1 MRKILYLTD
10 LAYPA
15 KGRNYA
21 EEDIYITGRLKEHYD
36 IVLCHPKCAAAFEQD
51 TDAVVFLKDMTDAIE
66 RTLNE

>member
-21 EEDIYITGRLKEHYD
+21 EEDIYRTDRLKERYD
-36 IVLCHPKCAAAFEQD
+36 IVLCHPKCAAFEQD